1 MTNHT
6 TGTRPANYVTPRGLF
21 ILAWIIASLEGF
33 DLAVFGVSVPA
44 LLKDPTLGIT
54 PATAGTIGSMVGVG
68 MLIGA
73 AFAGSVVHRTG
84 PRRLILWSIFTFS
97 IGMLM
102 SFFAPTAL
110 VWGISRL
117 VVGLGLGI
125 VLPTLNAY
133 VADLSH
139 PTKRNQMVAS
149 VMSGYAI
156 GALASP
162 LLGSLLVPSGHFRW
176 LYIVGVLPVLLLIPF
191 MSRMPD
197 SPGFLREQGRTA
209 DAEAIEAHY
218 GLPPEVHSELGGD
231 GRGFGLPALL
241 GPGVRVATLLFWLMS
256 FCGLLLVFG
265 ISTWLPTMMQNI
277 GYSLGNALL
286 QTAMMW
292 LGVFVGVIVGGRA
305 ADKFGPKPV
314 VIIAFLVG
322 TFGLIFMSM
331 NPNVIIMYLLMFAS
345 GLGFIGSQMLVNAF
359 IVTRYPHH
367 LRGTGIAWALTIGR
381 LGAILGPTV
390 GAWVLTSGLGT
401 AWNFYIFAIPA
412 LLGAIATALVP
423 RIKVANAWQADDEA
437 ALAAEK

>member
-1 MTNHT
+1 MTSTAT
-6 TGTRPANYVTPRGLF
+6 TVGARRYVSPAGLF
-21 ILAWIIASLEGF
+21 ALAWIIASLEGF
-33 DLAVFGVSVPA
+33 DLAVYGVSVPA
-44 LLKDPTLGIT
+44 LLKDQSLGID
-54 PATAGTIGSMVGVG
+54 PAAAGTIGSMVGFG

-84 PRRLILWSIFTFS
+84 PKKLIIWSIATFS
-97 IGMLM
+97 VGMLM
-102 SFFAPTAL
+102 SFFAPSAL
-110 VWGISRL
+110 VWAISRF
-117 VVGLGLGI
+117 VVGLGLGV

-133 VADLSH
+133 VADLAH

-162 LLGSLLVPSGHFRW
+162 LLGSLLVPTGQFRW
-176 LYIVGVLPVLLLIPF
+176 LYIIGILPVAVLIPF
-191 MSRMPD
+191 FTRMPD
-197 SPGFLREQGRTA
+197 SPGFLREVGRTA
-209 DAEAIEAHY
+209 EAEAIEAHY
-218 GLPPEVHSELGGD
+218 GLPAEKHSELGGE
-231 GRGFGLPALL
+231 GRGFGLAKLL
-241 GPGVRVATLLFWLMS
+241 APGARGATLLFWLMS

-265 ISTWLPTMMQNI
+265 ISTWLPTMMQKV

-292 LGVFVGVIVGGRA
+292 LGVFVGVLVGGKA

-322 TFGLIFMSM
+322 TFGLIAMSM
-331 NPNVIIMYLLMFAS
+331 NPNVVILYGLMFIS

-359 IVTRYPHH
+359 IVSRYPHH

-381 LGAILGPTV
+381 LGAILGPSL
-390 GAWVLTSGLGT
+390 GAWVVGSGLGT

-412 LLGAIATALVP
+412 LIGAIATALVP
-423 RIKVANAWQADDEA
+423 RITVKNEWAADDRA
-437 ALAAEK
+437 AGITN